1 MKSAVLHNTGDI
13 SQLDKNLLVED
24 FPTPEPNKDEVLV
37 NIRSAS
43 LNHRD
48 LWITKGLYSKIK
60 LPVILGSDGAGIL
73 ENGDEVVINPSI
85 NWGDSEA
92 HQSPTSYEILGL
104 PQNGTLAEYTKVDK
118 SKVYPKPAHLDFD
131 QASAL
136 PLVGLTAYR
145 AVILKA
151 NVQPSDKVLITGAG
165 GGVSTMALLY
175 CIAIGAETYLTSGS
189 EAKIAQA
196 IKLGAK
202 GGVNYKEEIWGEA
215 IKEMTGGVTVVIDSS
230 SGDTIA
236 KALDFTTYGARI
248 VSYGATNGTVKDFDM
263 RRVYWKQLQILGS
276 TMGSDKDFADM
287 LAFVNEY
294 KIIPI
299 VDKVYPLDD
308 VHSAFRRMNDGEQ
321 FGKIVV
327 KMA

>member
-24 FPTPEPNKDEVLV
+24 FPTPEPNDDEVLV

-73 ENGDEVVINPSI
+73 ENGEEVVINPSI

-92 HQSPTSYEILGL
+92 HQSPTRYEILGL
-104 PQNGTLAEYTKVDK
+104 PQNGTLAEYTKIDK

-165 GGVSTMALLY
+165 GGVSTLALLY
-175 CIAIGAETYLTSGS
+175 CIAIGAETYVTSSS

-230 SGDTIA
+230 AGDTIA
-236 KALDFTTYGARI
+236 KALDFTEYGARI
-248 VSYGATNGTVKDFDM
+248 VTYGATNGVVKDFDM

-287 LAFVNEY
+287 LAFVNEH
-294 KIIPI
+294 KITPI
-299 VDKVYPLDD
+299 VDKVYLLDD

-327 KMA
+327 KMT